1 MIDFHSHV
9 LPGIDDGAKDVET
22 SVAMLEE
29 SKRQGVTTIVCTPH
43 YYGRKHSPEWFKERR
58 NAAYERLK
66 PHIPDGI
73 ELLLGAE
80 VFFPDDS
87 VLSNEQLAQ
96 LCIEGTRYV
105 MLEFPFFPKYS
116 ERLFERIES
125 FIAETDCI
133 PLIAHVDRYPAMLKK
148 PAILKRLTDMGCLLQ
163 LNVEALEAKGVKG
176 FALAALKKGLIHAI
190 GTDMHNMENRRPKM
204 KVFPIAL
211 HTNGLPLELSQKI
224 MDTEYAILSNRSVER
239 SGESLRKFLGKYF

>member
-43 YYGRKHSPEWFKERR
+43 YSGRKHSPARFKEKR

-66 PHIPDGI
+66 PHIPEGI
-73 ELLLGAE
+73 ELRLGAE

-87 VLSNEQLAQ
+87 VLSNEQLAM
-96 LCIEGTRYV
+96 LTIEGTRYV
-105 MLEFPFFPKYS
+105 MIEFPFTPTYP
-116 ERLFERIES
+116 ERLFERIEG

-133 PLIAHVDRYPAMLKK
+133 PLIAHADRYPAVWKN
-148 PAILKRLTDMGCLLQ
+148 PSIVSRLIDMGCVVQ
-163 LNVEALEAKGVKG
+163 LNAEAFADKGAKKLARVLLEKGMV
-176 FALAALKKGLIHAI
+176 HAV
-190 GTDMHNMENRRPKM
+190 GSDMHNMAGRAPCMEKYVEGMRA
-204 KVFPIAL
+204 F
-211 HTNGLPLELSQKI
+211 GLESECDKI
-224 MDTEYAILSNRSVER
+224 MSSAAEILADEVVRGDSKPI
-239 SGESLRKFLGKYF
+239 RKFLGKYF